1 MNPYYS
7 NSKRASSSAST
18 VGDSPKPCVA
28 AGGTSD
34 TDGVDADC
42 ESGEDRVG
50 EDCTSG
56 DECAGA
62 KFESVTDTIG
72 VAAFV
77 IEA

>member
-1 MNPYYS
+1 M
-7 NSKRASSSAST
+7 
-18 VGDSPKPCVA
+18 DS
-28 AGGTSD
+28 
-34 TDGVDADC
+34 VDADC

-56 DECAGA
+56 DECAVA
-62 KFESVTDTIG
+62 EFESVTDTIR